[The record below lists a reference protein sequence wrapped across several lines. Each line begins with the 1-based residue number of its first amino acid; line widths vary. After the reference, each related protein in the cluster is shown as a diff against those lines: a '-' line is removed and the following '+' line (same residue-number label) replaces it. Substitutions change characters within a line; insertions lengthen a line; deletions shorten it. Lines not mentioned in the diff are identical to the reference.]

1 MCMTREVYIDLYFL
15 VNTGMD
21 FLCLLITSALLHRKP
36 RRWRLLLGAAVG
48 GVYACLILLLGAAGL
63 TGMLLDLGAAL
74 VICALAFWER
84 RMPLARLLRAAAVQ
98 IVTSAFL
105 GGVMTLLFSFLN
117 RLELPLEKLEGD
129 GPSVWVFAALA
140 LVSGVFTLRGGRL
153 LGRANKK
160 SGVTVEATLF
170 GVSVTLRGMVD
181 SGNLLRDP
189 VSGRGVMVV
198 DRRALEGLLPS
209 EALGEDFPTDHRI
222 ASRLRVIP
230 VRTASGEGMLRA
242 ILPDRLTVGEG
253 TERETVDYLVA
264 VAPLGD
270 RADGFEALL
279 PPAQ

>member
-1 MCMTREVYIDLYFL
+1 MTREVYIDLYFL

-140 LVSGVFTLRGGRL
+140 LISGVFTLRGGRL

>member
-1 MCMTREVYIDLYFL
+1 MTREVYIDLYFL

-74 VICALAFWER
+74 VICAWAVWER

-140 LVSGVFTLRGGRL
+140 LISGVFTLRGGRL

-198 DRRALEGLLPS
+198 DRRALEELLPS